1 MMNKNYRKIRMG
13 IAAFMAAMM
22 SIAVTQ
28 DNLLLAIGS
37 VLIGMVFVAVSK
49 PKNNRMVDEREIMVR
64 QKAAQMAYAIFA
76 PTIGLGSVLMII
88 LASDELYLLQ
98 TIGYV
103 LAYLSLFLIA
113 LYSISYFF
121 LNRKFSGN
129 GEE

>member
-1 MMNKNYRKIRMG
+1 MG